1 MSEQFELNAEVR
13 TDLGKGASRRLRH
26 ENKIPAV
33 IYGAGKDAISLT
45 IPHDDFWHALENEAF
60 YSHIITLNV
69 GKKKEKA
76 ILKDLQRHP
85 FKPALVHADFL
96 RIDAKEK
103 LTTHVPLHFMNENA
117 CVGVKDQG
125 GRISHLMNDV
135 EISCLPKD
143 LPEYIEVDI
152 TALELAETI
161 HLSDLQLPKGVE
173 INALAHDDDHT
184 HNLAVVTVT
193 KNKAAIEEDDN
204 EATTDAEDSAPE
216 E

>member
-60 YSHIITLNV
+60 YSHIITLNI

-103 LTTHVPLHFMNENA
+103 LTTHAPLHFINENI
-117 CVGVKDQG
+117 CIGVKDQG

-135 EISCLPKD
+135 EVSCLPKD
-143 LPEYIEVDI
+143 LPEYIEVDVA
-152 TALELAETI
+152 ALELSETI
-161 HLSDLQLPKGVE
+161 HLSDLKLPKGVE
-173 INALAHDDDHT
+173 INALIHDEDHT
-184 HNLAVVTVT
+184 RDLAVVTVT
-193 KNKAAIEEDDN
+193 KNKAVAEEDD
-204 EATTDAEDSAPE
+204 EAATDTEVSTPE

>member
-60 YSHIITLNV
+60 YSHIITLNI

-85 FKPALVHADFL
+85 FKPSLVHADFL

-103 LTTHVPLHFMNENA
+103 LTTHVPLHFINENK
-117 CVGVKDQG
+117 CHGVKEQG

-135 EISCLPKD
+135 EVTCLPKN
-143 LPEYIEVDI
+143 LPEYIEIDV
-152 TALELAETI
+152 TALELGETI
-161 HLSDLQLPKGVE
+161 HLSALKLPEGVE
-173 INALAHDDDHT
+173 INALAHDEDHT
-184 HNLAVVTVT
+184 HDSAVVTVM
-193 KNKAAIEEDDN
+193 KNKG
-204 EATTDAEDSAPE
+204 PE
-216 E
+216 EEA